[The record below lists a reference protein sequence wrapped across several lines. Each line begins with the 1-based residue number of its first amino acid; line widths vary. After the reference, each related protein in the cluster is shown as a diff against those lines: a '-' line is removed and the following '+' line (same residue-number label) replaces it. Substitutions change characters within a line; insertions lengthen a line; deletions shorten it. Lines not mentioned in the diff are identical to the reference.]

1 MNPSID
7 SAIKQPHDPLAPLRP
22 FAPWNLIPMS
32 VGIGSLILMLVP
44 TFFHGGELLEWLG
57 AAGFG
62 AAVLYFLV
70 QCAARLWKKRWME
83 AFWAFLRIASLMMLL
98 VVATAFLFTYSF
110 FGPSEDHFAD
120 HLTIPAGIQIVE
132 PEPDTGMPSAS
143 GAPEAADA
151 FQSAIRA
158 ALAVPGD
165 GDPVIVPAIPSLR
178 RASVDHPGDLLAYLE
193 ASPDWHVFME
203 RGSRFAARRWSHD
216 GEPRDTLHGYIS
228 EFGED
233 NGFQTRCLICID
245 RKQWSRYHVR
255 HVKEGNEPAKL
266 EIETGN
272 NLRESRV
279 MIECG
284 GVWVEIFE
292 QSGTRERRITKATI
306 EALEKEFSGFVANPS
321 QAVADARG
329 KARVLALRRAGTDGQ
344 PFRLLEGMQPGLYGV
359 LYSLNPGEPGVVYLK
374 ASEVTKGTRLSED
387 SLRQAS
393 ATRMTWS
400 ADPTERFG
408 AKAGFTIYE
417 GDWGKPYAAR
427 FEAWFKP
434 DSGKPERKLA
444 ERVFKIEGWQR

>member
-1 MNPSID
+1 MMNPSTD
-7 SAIKQPHDPLAPLRP
+7 SAISRPHDPPAPLRP

-44 TFFHGGELLEWLG
+44 TFLHGGEFLEWLG
-57 AAGFG
+57 ASGFG
-62 AAVLYFLV
+62 ASVLYFLV
-70 QCAARLWKKRWME
+70 QCAARLWKKRWKE
-83 AFWAFLRIASLMMLL
+83 AFWAFLRIASLLMLL
-98 VVATAFLFTYSF
+98 VVASAMLFTYSF

-120 HLTIPAGIQIVE
+120 RLTIPSNIEIGE
-132 PEPDTGMPSAS
+132 PEADRPAAS
-143 GAPEAADA
+143 DSPGTVDA

-158 ALAVPGD
+158 ALAVPGE
-165 GDPVIVPAIPSLR
+165 GDPAIVPAMPSLR
-178 RASVDHPGDLLAYLE
+178 RASADHAGDLLAYLE

-203 RGSRFAARRWSHD
+203 RGNRFAARRWSCD

-245 RKQWSRYHVR
+245 RKPWSRYRVR

-272 NLRESRV
+272 NLRQSRV

-292 QSGTRERRITKATI
+292 QSGNAERRITKATI
-306 EALEKEFSGFVANPS
+306 EALEKEFSGFVVNPS
-321 QAVADARG
+321 EAVADARG
-329 KARVLALRRAGTDGQ
+329 RARDLARRLAGNDGQ
-344 PFRLLEGMQPGLYGV
+344 PFRLLEGMQPGIYGV
-359 LYSLNPGEPGVVYLK
+359 HYSLNPGEPGVVYLK
-374 ASEVTKGTRLSED
+374 ASELTKGTRLSED
-387 SLRQAS
+387 RLRQAS

-400 ADPTERFG
+400 NNPAERFG

-427 FEAWFKP
+427 FEVWFKP
-434 DSGKPERKLA
+434 DTGKPERKLA
-444 ERVFKIEGWQR
+444 